1 LSSLKEITDGVPYS
15 YELAAQGTAGDTGT
29 TIISNFTAPFDATVV
44 SVALVPRAAITAN
57 GTNFAVY
64 TLQNKGVQGAG
75 TTAVAS
81 RSWAATN
88 SVAGVKEQATL
99 NGTAANREVKA
110 GDQFQLVRSIGAAG
124 LATPA
129 MSWIVTLLPR

>member
-1 LSSLKEITDGVPYS
+1 MTSLKELTDGIPYT

-29 TIISNFTAPFDATVV
+29 TVIANFTAPYDGTVV
-44 SVALVPRAAITAN
+44 RVDIVPRAAITAN

-64 TLQNKGVQGAG
+64 TLQNKGPLGSG
-75 TTAVAS
+75 STAVAS

-88 SVAGVKEQATL
+88 SVAGTKEQATL
-99 NGTAANREVKA
+99 NATAANREVKA
-110 GDQFQLVRSIGAAG
+110 GDQLQLVRSVGAAG

-129 MSWIVTLLPR
+129 MSWIVTILPR

>member
-1 LSSLKEITDGVPYS
+1 MSSWKEITDGVPYA

-29 TIISNFTAPFDATVV
+29 TIITTFAVPFDATVV
-44 SVALVPRAAITAN
+44 KVELVPRASITAN

-64 TLQNKGVQGAG
+64 TLQSKGVSGAG
-75 TTAVAS
+75 TTAIAS
-81 RSWAATN
+81 RTWAATN
-88 SVAGVKEQATL
+88 SVAGVKETATL

-110 GDQFQLVRSIGAAG
+110 GDQLQLVRTVGGTG

-129 MSWIVTLLPR
+129 MAWLITILPR